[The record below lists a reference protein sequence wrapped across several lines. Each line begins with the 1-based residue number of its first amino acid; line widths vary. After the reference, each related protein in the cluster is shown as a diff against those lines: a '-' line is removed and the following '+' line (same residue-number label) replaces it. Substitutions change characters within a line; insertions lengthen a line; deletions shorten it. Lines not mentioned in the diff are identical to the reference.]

1 MKHVFRTALCT
12 ALMTAAVCVPTFA
25 VKADAP
31 VPARQGDFYVLA
43 NDQYVTFTDAVPQIR
58 NSRSCLPFVAV
69 FQQLGFSESDMT
81 WDATTRT
88 VTATKPDVTYTPF
101 NGGEPRQGDVTVRL
115 TIGSNTFSVQYEGD
129 TTAAPMTG
137 ATQVSRDFTSE
148 IAPYIDP
155 ATNRTYIP
163 FGLVADALGY
173 KVGWDADQKA
183 VIIDDVDAILTNNQA
198 TYQRMDEY
206 MTYAKSFTQQ
216 DQKVT
221 GSYSAVL
228 DVDSKNED
236 MGPVNVDATLKGDYT
251 MLQQGQSAMQFQT
264 GMTVDA
270 KVAINGQDVTQAV
283 LGGTDVKLPLNVN
296 VDLRGDVT
304 GGVFYMNMTGL
315 SSLTGTPDQA
325 WYKMDLKSMFDQMSD
340 ATGMSYAALMQ
351 LSAASTE
358 QGFQQTLADILK
370 SAPVTSVNGT
380 TADTLRQLNGMLADS
395 SFKKSGSD
403 YVSTMTEDG
412 ATVKFTLNYSGS
424 KVTGYAMDMKADLDG
439 MGAMTMAVS
448 MKDKTM
454 NANMAFTVDDGE
466 GSLVKL
472 TMTMDGTYQATSQK
486 PSTQPPAGAQIV
498 DLLGNAEGR

>member
-25 VKADAP
+25 VKADTP

-58 NSRSCLPFVAV
+58 DSRSYLPMATV
-69 FQQLGFSESDMT
+69 FDRLGFKDIQ
-81 WDATTRT
+81 WNDAQRS
-88 VTATKPDVTYTPF
+88 VTASKD
-101 NGGEPRQGDVTVRL
+101 GVTVKL
-115 TIGSNTFSVQYEGD
+115 VIGSPSIALTKDGK
-129 TTAAPMTG
+129 TTTI
-137 ATQVSRDFTSE
+137 TTDV
-148 IAPYIDP
+148 APYID
-155 ATNRTYIP
+155 ASTSSTYVP
-163 FGLVADALGY
+163 FGLVADALSY

-198 TYQRMDEY
+198 TYQHMDEY
-206 MTYAKSFTQQ
+206 MAYAKSFAQQ

-236 MGPVNVDATLKGDYT
+236 MGPVKVDATLKGDYT
-251 MLQQGQSAMQFQT
+251 MLQT
-264 GMTVDA
+264 GMPVDA
-270 KVAINGQDVTQAV
+270 KVAMNGQDVTQAV

-315 SSLTGTPDQA
+315 SGLTGTPDQA

-340 ATGMSYAALMQ
+340 TTGMNYAALMQ

-380 TADTLRQLNGMLADS
+380 TADTLRQLNGLLADS

-424 KVTGYAMDMKADLDG
+424 KVNGYAMDMKADLDG
-439 MGAMTMAVS
+439 MGAMTMAVG

>member
-1 MKHVFRTALCT
+1 MKNVFRTALC
-12 ALMTAAVCVPTFA
+12 AAVMTAAVCVPTFA

-31 VPARQGDFYVLA
+31 VPAKQGDFYVLA

-58 NSRSCLPFVAV
+58 DSRSYLPMATV
-69 FQQLGFSESDMT
+69 FDQLGFKDIQ
-81 WDATTRT
+81 WNDAQRS
-88 VTATKPDVTYTPF
+88 VTASKD
-101 NGGEPRQGDVTVRL
+101 GVTVKL
-115 TIGSNTFSVQYEGD
+115 VIGSPSIALTKDGK
-129 TTAAPMTG
+129 TTTI
-137 ATQVSRDFTSE
+137 TTDV
-148 IAPYIDP
+148 APYIDA
-155 ATNRTYIP
+155 ATSRTYVP

-183 VIIDDVDAILTNNQA
+183 VIIDDVDAILADNQA
-198 TYQRMDEY
+198 TYQHMDDY
-206 MTYAKSFTQQ
+206 MAYAKTFTQQ

-228 DVDSKNED
+228 DVDSED
-236 MGPVNVDATLKGDYT
+236 ADIGPMNVDATLKGDYT
-251 MLQQGQSAMQFQT
+251 MIQQGQSAVQFKT
-264 GMTVDA
+264 GMTADA
-270 KVAINGQDVTQAV
+270 KIAINGQDVTQAI
-283 LGGTDVKLPLNVN
+283 LGDTGVKLPLSLDVE
-296 VDLRGDVT
+296 LRGDVT
-304 GGVFYMNMTGL
+304 SGLFYVNMTGL
-315 SSLTGTPDQA
+315 SDLTGIPDQT

-340 ATGMSYAALMQ
+340 TTGMNYAALMQ

-412 ATVKFTLNYSGS
+412 ATVKFTLRYSGS

-439 MGAMTMAVS
+439 MGAMTMAVG

-454 NANMAFTVDDGE
+454 NANMAFTVDDNE

>member
-1 MKHVFRTALCT
+1 MKNVFRTALCT

-31 VPARQGDFYVLA
+31 VPARQGDFYVLV

-58 NSRSCLPFVAV
+58 DSRSYLPMATV
-69 FQQLGFSESDMT
+69 FDQLGFKDIQ
-81 WDATTRT
+81 WNDAQRS
-88 VTATKPDVTYTPF
+88 VTAAKDGVS
-101 NGGEPRQGDVTVRL
+101 VKLV
-115 TIGSNTFSVQYEGD
+115 IGSPSIALTKDGK
-129 TTAAPMTG
+129 TTTI
-137 ATQVSRDFTSE
+137 TTDV
-148 IAPYIDP
+148 APYID
-155 ATNRTYIP
+155 ASTNRTYVP

-183 VIIDDVDAILTNNQA
+183 VIIDDVDALLADNQA

-206 MTYAKSFTQQ
+206 MAYAKSFTQQ

-228 DVDSKNED
+228 DVDSKKED

-340 ATGMSYAALMQ
+340 TTGMSYDTLMQ
-351 LSAASTE
+351 LSAD

-370 SAPVTSVNGT
+370 NAPVTSVNGT
-380 TADTLRQLNGMLADS
+380 TADTLRQLNGLLADS

-439 MGAMTMAVS
+439 MGAMTMAVG